1 MDKILLLIV
10 VITHFSCQNRKPIE
24 GNIVAENLTQ
34 TQIDSVLNK
43 FKFQYEN
50 PIVLDSSDH
59 ILIPISTQFLKG
71 KRSYSKDG
79 YYNGDFPRYW
89 NILFYNRV
97 NEKTHLLTEKK
108 FRISDIN
115 VGRAYNDENKTVL
128 NGKILY
134 NITDQDYNNDGK
146 LDHLDPDNLFVSNL
160 DGKNLQRISNPNE
173 DLIYYEVLNGSR
185 EIIYETIRDTKRD
198 SIFNADDEHIWY
210 KSKIVNGK
218 WVQSEIIDAASRK
231 NIEQLYF
238 DQWLR
243 KN

>member
-1 MDKILLLIV
+1 MDKLVLLIV
-10 VITHFSCQNRKPIE
+10 IITLFSCQNKKPIE
-24 GNIVAENLTQ
+24 GNVVAENLTQ

-43 FKFQYEN
+43 FKFQYES

-59 ILIPISTQFLKG
+59 ILIPISTQFLKR

-79 YYNGDFPRYW
+79 YYSGDFPRYW

-115 VGRAYNDENKTVL
+115 VGRSEHDEDKNVL
-128 NGKILY
+128 SDKILY
-134 NITDQDYNNDGK
+134 RITDQDYNNDGK
-146 LDHLDPDNLFVSNL
+146 LNQLDPDNLFVSNL

-173 DLIYYEVLNGSR
+173 DLVYYEVLKGSK

-198 SIFNADDEHIWY
+198 SIFNTDDEHIWY

-218 WVQSEIIDAASRK
+218 WVKSEIIDAASRK
-231 NIEQLYF
+231 SIEQLYF